1 MHVCLSLFCIPSG
14 GMNFENTIVHFA
26 LDHPFEVPCESELR
40 VHRFEAFSTLV
51 TF

>member
-14 GMNFENTIVHFA
+14 GMNFENTIAHFA
-26 LDHPFEVPCESELR
+26 LDDPFEVPCESELR
-40 VHRFEAFSTLV
+40 FEAFSTLV